1 MDTISQW
8 ERWIQQAVRQRAS
21 DVHLEPED
29 GGWRLRLRID
39 GLLFPYGQ
47 VSEEEGV
54 ALVTALKVR
63 AGMDIGEKRLP
74 QDGRFTTVVDGVAV
88 DVRVS
93 TLPTLYG
100 EKAVLR
106 LLGRQ
111 VERFALEDL
120 GLTSGQRATVERW
133 LERMEGMILVTG
145 PTGSGKTTTL
155 YAMVRRLARP
165 TTNIVTLEDPV
176 ECCLAGVNQVQI
188 NERAGLTFAAGLR
201 AVLRQ
206 DPDVILVG
214 EIRDAETASTAVRA
228 ALTGHLILATV
239 HAADAPSAA
248 TRLVDLG
255 VAPHLVAATLSGV
268 IAQRLVRR
276 SCSCRRSEGLP
287 ISCARCGGVGSIGR
301 TGVFELLDV
310 DEDVAN
316 AIRQRPEPNVLRH
329 LMRRKGWPTL
339 PEALRR
345 RPTGEGRRN
354 NEALGVGTGESEL
367 VGSGR

>member
-1 MDTISQW
+1 MRELDTISQW
-8 ERWIQQAVRQRAS
+8 ERWIRQAVRHRAS
-21 DVHLEPED
+21 DVHLEPEND
-29 GGWRLRLRID
+29 GWRLRLRID
-39 GLLFPYGQ
+39 GLLFPYEQ
-47 VSEEEGV
+47 VSEEAGV

-111 VERFALEDL
+111 AERFALEDL

-214 EIRDAETASTAVRA
+214 EIRDAETAATAVRA

-255 VAPHLVAATLSGV
+255 VEPHLVAATLSGV

-276 SCSCRRSEGLP
+276 LCSCRRSERMP
-287 ISCARCGGVGSIGR
+287 VSCSRCGGVGSIGR

-310 DEDVAN
+310 DEEVAN
-316 AIRQRPEPNVLRH
+316 AIRQHPGPSALRH

-339 PEALRR
+339 SEALRR

-354 NEALGVGTGESEL
+354 NEPLGVGADEREL
-367 VGSGR
+367 VG

>member
-1 MDTISQW
+1 MRKLDTVSQW
-8 ERWIQQAVRQRAS
+8 ERWIRQAVRQRAS
-21 DVHLEPED
+21 DLHLEPEE

-39 GLLFPYGQ
+39 GQLFLHDQ
-47 VSEEEGV
+47 VSTEAGV
-54 ALVTALKVR
+54 ALVTALKVW
-63 AGMDIGEKRLP
+63 AGMDIGERRLP
-74 QDGRFTTVVDGVAV
+74 QDGRFTTAVGGVAV

-93 TLPTLYG
+93 TLPTLHG

-106 LLGRQ
+106 LLGRHA
-111 VERFALEDL
+111 ERFELEDL
-120 GLTSGQRATVERW
+120 GMTPEQRATVERW
-133 LERMEGMILVTG
+133 LARMEGLVLVTG

-165 TTNIVTLEDPV
+165 ETNVVTLEDPV
-176 ECCLAGVNQVQI
+176 EYCLAGVNQVQI

-214 EIRDAETASTAVRA
+214 EIRDAETAAIAVRA
-228 ALTGHLILATV
+228 ALTGHLVLATV

-248 TRLVDLG
+248 TRLIDLG
-255 VAPHLVAATLSGV
+255 VEPHMVAATLSGV

-276 SCSCRRSEGLP
+276 LCSCRRGERMAA
-287 ISCARCGGVGSIGR
+287 SCARCGGVGSIGR

-310 DEDVAN
+310 DEELSS
-316 AIRQRPEPNVLRH
+316 AIRQRRGPNGLRQ

-339 PEALRR
+339 HELLHRR
-345 RPTGEGRRN
+345 SSGEGRRPD
-354 NEALGVGTGESEL
+354 EPLEVGTGESEL
-367 VGSGR
+367 VG